1 MKPLSH
7 SMQHEQRPLY
17 IVWLWNW
24 NKIYENLGSLSGRV
38 MGRCNVARRTA
49 GAKFEVVRQ
58 IAWAVVPNGNEIKI
72 HWIDFQFFYIAQTAF
87 ERCERTK
94 RRWQKRNCVHNVHL
108 KRTRAMKQTNK
119 QNPSCTNLLLLRM
132 IHLRSHRPAKRKK
145 KNTGVY
151 PLHSHHRDQEQSSP
165 SSNWVLIGSTVWRNW
180 QVISSWDQSSLNL

>member
-38 MGRCNVARRTA
+38 MGRCDVARWTA

-145 KNTGVY
+145 KILEFILFIPITEIKSNLLLLQIEYLLVVQYGETG
-151 PLHSHHRDQEQSSP
+151 R
-165 SSNWVLIGSTVWRNW
+165 W
-180 QVISSWDQSSLNL
+180 SLLEIRVR